1 MNTVFL
7 SSSIMQEQIWIDFV
21 AEQTKGRDPSHGLQ
35 HALDVRDLALRIFE
49 HEKKNAPVNA
59 ERTLREYITIAAL
72 LHDVPDHKYDSKGV
86 LKKRCADFI
95 AATIDPNASALIM
108 QIIDCI
114 SFSKEDK
121 LRRTCAYEP
130 SDEHAARRAEELMRD
145 NLSNVEE
152 LCAAG
157 MFIRNIVSDADKILA
172 LGAVGYDRMREFTI
186 EMNPHFTDDELQK
199 HMRRH
204 AEEKLFRLVP
214 EHFIRTEYARGIAK
228 KEEDILRSLL
238 NL

>member
-1 MNTVFL
+1 MQSF
-7 SSSIMQEQIWIDFV
+7 QEQIWIDFV

-86 LKKRCADFI
+86 LKKKCADFI
-95 AATIDPNASALIM
+95 AATIDPNVSALIM

-121 LRRTCAYEP
+121 IRQQCST
-130 SDEHAARRAEELMRD
+130 SNAADYAEEIMRD

-186 EMNPHFTDDELQK
+186 EMNPNFTDDELQK

-238 NL
+238 GL